1 MGLLKKLSSLF
12 SAPEGRPE
20 KRDEAGYWV
29 FARCNRCGETLR
41 TRVNLHNDLSIEY
54 GEGEGETT
62 YFCRKTLI
70 GDKLCFQRVEVE
82 LTFDA
87 QRRLIDRQISGGE
100 FVDGEGG
107 RRAEELP
114 E

>member
-1 MGLLKKLSSLF
+1 MGLFKKLSDLF

-20 KRDEAGYWV
+20 KRDEASYWV
-29 FARCNRCGETLR
+29 AVRCSRCGETLR

-54 GEGEGETT
+54 GEGGGETT

-87 QRRLIDRQISGGE
+87 KRQLIDRQISGGE
-100 FVDGEGG
+100 FVDVEGD
-107 RRAEELP
+107 RPAEKSED
-114 E
+114 